1 MKHGIVNTPKTVL
14 TALALVLGISLQATA
29 QSDALAYVN
38 TREEKASRT
47 ASTAPEEANFMAQR
61 GCKLEVTQEG
71 TEDLRFLVQIV
82 NPHQDKLVLL
92 IKDANNN
99 TLHKEV
105 LDGRARFLGR
115 FNMDRLEDGAYTFE
129 IRNGRNKLERSVDIK
144 TQLQVNRVVSV
155 E

>member
-105 LDGRARFLGR
+105 HDGRARFLGR

>member
-1 MKHGIVNTPKTVL
+1 MKHSIVTAPKRVL
-14 TALALVLGISLQATA
+14 TALALVLGISMQASA
-29 QSDALAYVN
+29 QSDALAYV
-38 TREEKASRT
+38 TPREEKAPRT
-47 ASTAPEEANFMAQR
+47 TSATPEEANVMARR

-71 TEDLRFLVQIV
+71 TEDLRFLVEIA
-82 NPHQDKLVLL
+82 NPQHDKLVLF

-105 LDGRARFLGR
+105 LDGKARYMGR

-129 IRNGRNKLERSVDIK
+129 IRNGKNKLERSVDIK
-144 TQLQVNRVVSV
+144 TQLQVSRVVSV